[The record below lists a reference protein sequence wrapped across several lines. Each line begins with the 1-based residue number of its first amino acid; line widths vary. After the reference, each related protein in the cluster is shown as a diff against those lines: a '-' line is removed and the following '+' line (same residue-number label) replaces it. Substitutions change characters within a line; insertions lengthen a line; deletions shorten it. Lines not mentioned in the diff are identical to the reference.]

1 MVIEVYQ
8 PMQWF
13 PGLSTFTTRKELI
26 SEEGCKQRY
35 EFVGKIADADIR
47 DLYVGK
53 SVARFF
59 DSGEQNPIKYIWG
72 KDQNFR

>member
-13 PGLSTFTTRKELI
+13 PSLSTFTTRQELVA
-26 SEEGCKQRY
+26 EERCKQRY
-35 EFVGKIADADIR
+35 EFVGKIADADVR

-53 SVARFF
+53 SVADLFSR
-59 DSGEQNPIKYIWG
+59 GEQNPVKYIWG
-72 KDQNFR
+72 KDQNK